1 VPVQDVARLAL
12 GEANGRLLLALRH
25 PGDTAL
31 PDTTLF
37 AALPAA
43 LRPIAGT
50 SARAMVRA
58 VDQAHAGLAMDDLAG
73 GGGALPTSPP
83 PVGYAANPQLPGL
96 APAVRPRAT
105 GTGTSARGGIEI
117 ESIRGDKRE
126 TVSY

>member
-1 VPVQDVARLAL
+1 MIADLGCASCGITWDTLPKSVCPSCANPVR
-12 GEANGRLLLALRH
+12 R
-25 PGDTAL
+25 
-31 PDTTLF
+31 
-37 AALPAA
+37 
-43 LRPIAGT
+43 
-50 SARAMVRA
+50 RA
-58 VDQAHAGLAMDDLAG
+58 VDALAG

-83 PVGYAANPQLPGL
+83 PVGYAANPQLTGL